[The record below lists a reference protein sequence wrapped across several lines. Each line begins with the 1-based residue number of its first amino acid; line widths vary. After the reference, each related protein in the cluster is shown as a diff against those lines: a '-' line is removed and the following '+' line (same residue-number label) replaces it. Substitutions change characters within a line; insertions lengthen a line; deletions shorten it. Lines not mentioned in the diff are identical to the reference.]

1 MAKTKR
7 KPSKLNR
14 SICDSYIHV
23 PRPSTI
29 TELHWNIWLKYNSG
43 LTSIECAMVFGVKV
57 HEVTKIISTI
67 VEQLKNKVKLAEDW
81 SEDFATVE
89 AAMEFKQRLA
99 NNVYMAARVAKKTNS
114 NELLI
119 MSEL

>member
-1 MAKTKR
+1 MSKTKR
-7 KPSKLNR
+7 APRKLNR

-29 TELHWNIWLKYNSG
+29 TELNWNIWLKYNSG
-43 LTSIECAMVFGVKV
+43 LTAIECAMVFGVKV
-57 HEVTKIISTI
+57 HEVTKIIGTI

-89 AAMEFKQRLA
+89 AAIEFKQRLA
-99 NNVYMAARVAKKTNS
+99 NNIYMAARVAKKRGMNVMV
-114 NELLI
+114 I
-119 MSEL
+119 MGEV